1 VKRLAILA
9 AALAG
14 LCAAAAHAA
23 PPGASAPAERF
34 VLSGVV
40 AYDDG
45 DGKAWLREPSLTQN
59 KVVIVRRG
67 QKVGP
72 WTVTRI
78 LSNQVELSGPSGTIK
93 IPLSNAGGGRAVAS
107 SGATVSREPSGEAPG
122 APMNKTIEI
131 SRDDPRRREAI
142 ANLFGTAG
150 QAGNGQQAGSG
161 QQASPEKATA
171 LPTLSATGRASAPMD
186 TTISIPAGDARQRD
200 AIRQLFGGR

>member
-1 VKRLAILA
+1 MKRLAILA

-122 APMNKTIEI
+122 SPMNKTIEI

-142 ANLFGTAG
+142 ADLFGTAG
-150 QAGNGQQAGSG
+150 QAGSG

-171 LPTLSATGRASAPMD
+171 LPTLSATGRASASMD
-186 TTISIPAGDARQRD
+186 TTISIPAGDARQRN